1 MPALRG
7 GHPALPLSPAERSPR
22 GSACAFHSAPGR
34 EELNHWQQIQ
44 EALGEM
50 KRWGG
55 GGGKGGL
62 HAASA
67 LGRFCWAQPRE
78 MSNRRDG
85 REEQRVRTK
94 GFKANEERQHPS
106 QQTPTSCY
114 EHCMGNSRAQGTAH
128 DIGVSG
134 GIPGTHAV
142 PPPWAPS
149 MGQLVGVL
157 QPDKE
162 EQAEA
167 PNTIFP
173 PKGACKR
180 LTLQDQ
186 SDHRHCCARLILCH
200 AAVKPHIST
209 LMSKHH

>member
-55 GGGKGGL
+55 GRAGGVACSICFGRVLLGSAKGDEQQERWEG
-62 HAASA
+62 
-67 LGRFCWAQPRE
+67 
-78 MSNRRDG
+78 
-85 REEQRVRTK
+85 EQRVRTK

-106 QQTPTSCY
+106 QQTPTSHY
-114 EHCMGNSRAQGTAH
+114 EHCMDNSRAQGTAR

-134 GIPGTHAV
+134 SIPGTHAV

-186 SDHRHCCARLILCH
+186 GDHRHCCARLILCH
-200 AAVKPHIST
+200 AAVKPHNST

>member
-55 GGGKGGL
+55 GKVGGVACSICFGRVLLGSAKGDEQQERWEG
-62 HAASA
+62 
-67 LGRFCWAQPRE
+67 
-78 MSNRRDG
+78 
-85 REEQRVRTK
+85 EQRVQTK

-106 QQTPTSCY
+106 QQTPTSHY
-114 EHCMGNSRAQGTAH
+114 EHCMGYSRAQGTAR

-134 GIPGTHAV
+134 SIPGTHAV

-149 MGQLVGVL
+149 FSQIRKSRQRPQILFFP
-157 QPDKE
+157 QKE
-162 EQAEA
+162 HAKDSLCRTRV
-167 PNTIFP
+167 TIV
-173 PKGACKR
+173 
-180 LTLQDQ
+180 T
-186 SDHRHCCARLILCH
+186 
-200 AAVKPHIST
+200 AVPASFSA
-209 LMSKHH
+209 MQQ